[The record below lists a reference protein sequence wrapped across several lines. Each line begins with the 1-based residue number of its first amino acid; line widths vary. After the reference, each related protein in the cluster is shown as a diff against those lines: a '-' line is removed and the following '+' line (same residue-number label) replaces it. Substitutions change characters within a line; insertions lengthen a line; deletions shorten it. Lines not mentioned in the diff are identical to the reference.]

1 MTLVF
6 ASSGES
12 RVLEYLLN
20 KQAQENLIMG
30 FFVNSWLPSKATAIT
45 SLVEA
50 AGGGYARLT
59 LPNPSSWSVVASNA
73 NGLAEAT
80 YDVRSIIFTAS
91 IGPVEGYFMVGTT
104 TGRYMYA
111 EKFSDGPYL
120 IVRSGDQINVLPRI
134 IVNSI

>member
-12 RVLEYLLN
+12 RVLELLLN

-30 FFVNSWLPSKATAIT
+30 LYSNSFLPAKSTVIGDLT
-45 SLVEA
+45 ETT
-50 AGGGYARLT
+50 GGGYARLT
-59 LPNPSSWSVVASNA
+59 LPNPTSWTVVASNG
-73 NGLAEAT
+73 NGLAEAV
-80 YDVRSIIFTAS
+80 YDTRSIIFTAS
-91 IGPVEGYFMVGTT
+91 IGAVHGYFMVGTT

-120 IVRSGDQINVLPRI
+120 IVRSGDQINITPRI